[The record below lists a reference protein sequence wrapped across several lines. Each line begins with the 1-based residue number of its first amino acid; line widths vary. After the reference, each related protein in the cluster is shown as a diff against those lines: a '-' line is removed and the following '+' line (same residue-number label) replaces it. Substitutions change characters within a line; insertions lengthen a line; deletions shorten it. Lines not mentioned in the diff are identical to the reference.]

1 MRSLRLLFNILFFA
15 ALMTL
20 IGSFQRKEVMLP
32 NIVLIFMDDMGYGD
46 LSCYGALD
54 MQTPHLDQMA
64 QEGVRFTNFLSAQ
77 AVCSASR
84 AALLTG
90 CYPNRIGISGALF
103 PQSSVGLSPDET
115 TIAEMLKQKNYA
127 TGIFGKWHLGDAPE
141 FLPTRHGFDE
151 YLGIPYSN
159 DMWPVDVYTM
169 PNGATKKTMFPPLP
183 LIRNENPVDTI
194 ENLEDQARLTKIFTD
209 EAIRFIKKNKNRPF
223 FAYIP
228 HPMPH
233 VPINASPEFRGRSKQ
248 GMYGDVIMEA
258 DHHVGRIME
267 TLREEGLEENT
278 LVIFTSDNGPWLN
291 YGNHAGSSGG
301 LREGKG
307 TTFEGGQRVP
317 CIMKWKGM
325 VPEGRVINQLASAI
339 DLLPTIAYFTGT
351 DLPIHKTDGVN
362 IHALVEGDVDATPR
376 RTFLYYYRRNSLE
389 AVRKDNWK
397 LVFPHP
403 SRSYTGQDP
412 GFGGAPGKAPENV
425 EMPRALYD
433 LRRDPGEAYDIQAY
447 YPEVVAELEQLASDA
462 RKELGDDLQKINGS
476 GSRQPGKK
484 HQ

>member
-1 MRSLRLLFNILFFA
+1 MRLMRLLFNL
-15 ALMTL
+15 L
-20 IGSFQRKEVMLP
+20 IFSAVIVFIQAFQREDKKPP
-32 NIVLIFMDDMGYGD
+32 NVILIFMDDMGYGD

-54 MQTPHLDQMA
+54 MRTPYLDQMA
-64 QEGVRFTNFLSAQ
+64 HEGIRFSNFLSGQ

-103 PQSSVGLSPDET
+103 PQSPVGLSQDET
-115 TIAEMLKQKNYA
+115 TLAEMLKQKNYA

-169 PNGATKKTMFPPLP
+169 ANGASKKTMFPPLP
-183 LIRNENPVDTI
+183 LIKNEHPVDTI
-194 ENLEDQARLTKIFTD
+194 KNLEDQARLTKRFTD
-209 EAIRFIKKNKNRPF
+209 AAIAFIRKNKYRPF

-233 VPINASPEFRGRSKQ
+233 VPIQASLEFKGKSKQ

-258 DHHVGRIME
+258 DYHVGRILK
-267 TLREEGLEENT
+267 TLKEEGLEENT

-291 YGNHAGSSGG
+291 YGNHAGSAGG
-301 LREGKG
+301 FREGKG
-307 TTFEGGQRVP
+307 TSFEGGQRVP
-317 CIMKWKGM
+317 CIMKWKGRI
-325 VPEGRVINQLASAI
+325 PEGKVINQLASAI
-339 DLLPTIAYFTGT
+339 DILPTLAYFTGT
-351 DLPIHKTDGVN
+351 ALPSKKTDGVN
-362 IHALVEGDVDATPR
+362 IQALVSGDVNANPR
-376 RTFLYYYRRNSLE
+376 RTFLYYYRKNSLE

-403 SRSYTGQDP
+403 SRSYVGQEP
-412 GFGGAPGKAPENV
+412 GVDGAPGNAPENV
-425 EMPRALYD
+425 EMSKALYD
-433 LRRDPGEAYDIQAY
+433 LRRDPGETYDVQSF
-447 YPEVVAELEQLASDA
+447 YPAIVAELEQIASDA
-462 RKELGDDLQKINGS
+462 RKELGDDLQKITGTDN
-476 GSRQPGKK
+476 RAPGRRI
-484 HQ
+484 Q